1 MRDVDHDES
10 GTTMTKNA
18 DLKASIRL
26 FQGKN
31 PGMSYR
37 AARDA
42 VLAAKTAIPQQA
54 ALSRDELLFQ
64 QYCAIETDADMKAFT
79 DACSPATVSDE
90 TSEFPGT
97 PEART
102 MIHLGPFERSGR
114 WISMD
119 EKADFGFYDESRTPA
134 REDDDTSSIQYGFG
148 KSFLLAAR
156 IAELHAPGTGEE

>member
-1 MRDVDHDES
+1 
-10 GTTMTKNA
+10 MTKNA

-26 FQGKN
+26 FQSKN

-64 QYCAIETDADMKAFT
+64 QYCAIETDADMKAFI

-97 PEART
+97 PEA
-102 MIHLGPFERSGR
+102 
-114 WISMD
+114 
-119 EKADFGFYDESRTPA
+119 
-134 REDDDTSSIQYGFG
+134 
-148 KSFLLAAR
+148 
-156 IAELHAPGTGEE
+156 